1 MVLSPGAVVAGY
13 RIEKVLG
20 SGGMGTV
27 YLAAN
32 PVLPRRDALKVLSSE
47 LSHDP
52 PFRARFIREADLAA
66 TLDHP
71 NIVTVYTR
79 GETEEGQLW
88 IAMQYVAGSDVHA
101 ELEDGPITVQRT
113 VHIIGEVA
121 KALDYAHRRNLVH
134 RDVKPANFLLAP
146 DDERV
151 LLADFGIAR
160 ALDDTSQLTATGMV
174 MATVAYAAPETLST
188 GPVDGRVDIYALGCS
203 LYRMLT
209 GQAPFASSGG
219 IAATMAAHLAKP
231 PPRVTD
237 RLDLP
242 RAIDAV
248 IAKAMAKNP
257 DDRFQRAR
265 ELAEAAAAA
274 LEGGVTVP
282 VNRPV
287 LPRPAPSS
295 WPPQPAASPPPA
307 PQARAGEAARYS
319 IGHCNGP
326 QPHQGQRSLNQ
337 SRTPPGPPDYF
348 PPPQLADARAGAGP
362 PRARPRRRRAW
373 ISAAI
378 AAVVL
383 VAGATIAAMTV
394 GRGAKP
400 AYQPQTFVHAHGTTL
415 ISSEPHVVAAL
426 GPGDGDAVLS
436 LGVQPV
442 ALTAPG
448 GQLPSW
454 EQQLVTANP
463 KVLSSVDISAVG
475 ALKPDV
481 IIATG
486 NIDDATYNSL
496 TGIAPTVTRPSDKT
510 GPAWTWQ
517 DQLTWIGRILGRD
530 AKAKDLIA
538 TANKQQSDIRDQHPA
553 FNGKSIASVNVSDD
567 GVTATLQ
574 ESPLTDYLQGLGFRY
589 NDDLRRTGSDSG
601 NTRPVAA
608 ATDFYQ
614 IEKADVL
621 LVVRTDKAAGGG
633 GYNGLPAE
641 LTIYRGAMVIA
652 DDPNIIAA
660 LNTAAYGATEYL
672 NADFVGAL
680 AQQVH

>member
-1 MVLSPGAVVAGY
+1 VVVAGY

-88 IAMQYVAGSDVHA
+88 IAMQYVPGSDAHA
-101 ELEDGPITVQRT
+101 ELEDGRITVQRS

-146 DDERV
+146 EDERV
-151 LLADFGIAR
+151 MLADFGIAR
-160 ALDDTSQLTATGMV
+160 ALDDTTQLTATGMV
-174 MATVAYAAPETLST
+174 MATVAYAAPETLGS
-188 GPVDGRVDIYALGCS
+188 GRVDGRADIYALGCS

-209 GQAPFASSGG
+209 NQAPFASSGG

-237 RLDLP
+237 RVDLP

-257 DDRFQRAR
+257 DERFQRAR
-265 ELAEAAAAA
+265 ELAEAAAGA
-274 LEGGVTVP
+274 LEGGITVP
-282 VNRPV
+282 VNRP
-287 LPRPAPSS
+287 APH
-295 WPPQPAASPPPA
+295 PQPPPGWA
-307 PQARAGEAARYS
+307 PQQGPAAPPTRLGELNSYPS
-319 IGHCNGP
+319 GFFSGP
-326 QPHQGQRSLNQ
+326 QPNQGGRPPSL
-337 SRTPPGPPDYF
+337 SHTPPGVPQHF
-348 PPPQLADARAGAGP
+348 PPPRP
-362 PRARPRRRRAW
+362 PDVRPRESAHPPHRPRRRAAW
-373 ISAAI
+373 IAAAI
-378 AAVVL
+378 CAVLL
-383 VAGATIAAMTV
+383 VAGGTIAALTL
-394 GRGAKP
+394 RHNSKP
-400 AYQPQTFVHAHGTTL
+400 GFRPQTFVHAHGTTQ

-426 GPGDGDAVLS
+426 GPGDGDAALS
-436 LGVQPV
+436 LGVQPAV
-442 ALTAPG
+442 LTAPDG
-448 GQLPSW
+448 HLPGW

-463 KVLSSVDISAVG
+463 KVLSGVDVAAVG
-475 ALKPDV
+475 AIKPDV

-486 NIDDATYNSL
+486 NLDEATYNSL
-496 TGIAPTVTRPSDKT
+496 SAVAPTVTRPSDKT

-517 DQLTWIGRILGRD
+517 DQVVWIGRILGRD
-530 AKAKDLIA
+530 DKAKSLVDTSNA
-538 TANKQQSDIRDQHPA
+538 QQSAIRDQHPA
-553 FNGKSIASVNVSDD
+553 FNGKTIASVNVSDN

-589 NDDLRRTGSDSG
+589 SADLRRAGSDSG
-601 NTRPVAA
+601 DTRPVTA

-614 IEKADVL
+614 VEKADVL
-621 LVVRTDKAAGGG
+621 VVVRTDKAAGGG
-633 GYNGLPAE
+633 GYNGLPTE

-652 DDPNIIAA
+652 DDPNVIAA
-660 LNTAAYGATEYL
+660 LNTGAYDATEFL
-672 NADFVGAL
+672 NSNFVGAL

>member
-88 IAMQYVAGSDVHA
+88 IAMQYVPGSDAHA
-101 ELEDGPITVQRT
+101 ELEDGQITVQRT

-174 MATVAYAAPETLST
+174 MATVAYAAPETLGS

-219 IAATMAAHLAKP
+219 LAATMAAHLTKP

-237 RLDLP
+237 RVDLP
-242 RAIDAV
+242 RGINAV
-248 IAKAMAKNP
+248 VAKAMAKNP
-257 DDRFQRAR
+257 GDRFQRAR

-282 VNRPV
+282 VNRPA
-287 LPRPAPSS
+287 LPRQPQSS
-295 WPPQPAASPPPA
+295 WPPQPAPPPPPG
-307 PQARAGEAARYS
+307 PQARAGEANRYS
-319 IGHCNGP
+319 LGP
-326 QPHQGQRSLNQ
+326 FSGAQPHQGDRPLNQ
-337 SRTPPGPPDYF
+337 SRTPPGLPEFF
-348 PPPQLADARAGAGP
+348 PPPQLADAGP
-362 PRARPRRRRAW
+362 ARERPRRRRVW
-373 ISAAI
+373 IAAAI
-378 AAVVL
+378 TAVVL
-383 VAGATIAAMTV
+383 VTGATVAAFTL

-400 AYQPQTFVHAHGTTL
+400 GYRPQTFVHAHGSTV
-415 ISSEPHVVAAL
+415 INSEPHVVAAL
-426 GPGDGDAVLS
+426 GPGDGDAALS

-442 ALTAPG
+442 VLTAPG
-448 GQLPSW
+448 GHLPSW
-454 EQQLVTANP
+454 DQQMVTANP
-463 KVLSSVDISAVG
+463 KVLASVDVSAVG

-517 DQLTWIGRILGRD
+517 DQLIWIGRILGRD
-530 AKAKDLIA
+530 DKAKDLIA
-538 TANKQQSDIRDQHPA
+538 TAGKQQSDIRDQHPA
-553 FNGKSIASVNVSDD
+553 FNGKSIASVNVSDN
-567 GVTATLQ
+567 GVTATLR

-589 NDDLRRTGSDSG
+589 SDDLRRTGSDSG

-608 ATDFYQ
+608 ATDFYE

>member
-1 MVLSPGAVVAGY
+1 MAGY

-47 LSHDP
+47 LSNDP
-52 PFRARFIREADLAA
+52 PFRTRFIREADLAA

-79 GETEEGQLW
+79 GETDDGQLW
-88 IAMQYVAGSDVHA
+88 IAMQYVPGSDAHA
-101 ELEDGPITVQRT
+101 ELQDGRITVQRT

-160 ALDDTSQLTATGMV
+160 ALDDTSGLTATGMV
-174 MATVAYAAPETLST
+174 MATVAYAAPETLGS

-219 IAATMAAHLAKP
+219 IAATMAAHLSKP

-237 RLDLP
+237 RVDLP
-242 RAIDAV
+242 REIDAV

-257 DDRFQRAR
+257 NERFQRAR
-265 ELAEAAAAA
+265 ELADAAATA
-274 LEGGVTVP
+274 LQGGVTVP
-282 VNRPV
+282 VHRPV
-287 LPRPAPSS
+287 PSRQPPHSWPGEPVIRQGPVIRPGHAPPGLPPYLP
-295 WPPQPAASPPPA
+295 PPQPPDARPGAAPPP
-307 PQARAGEAARYS
+307 
-319 IGHCNGP
+319 
-326 QPHQGQRSLNQ
+326 
-337 SRTPPGPPDYF
+337 
-348 PPPQLADARAGAGP
+348 
-362 PRARPRRRRAW
+362 ARPRRRRRGW
-373 ISAAI
+373 IAAAI

-383 VAGATIAAMTV
+383 VTGGAIATLTASPDSNP
-394 GRGAKP
+394 G
-400 AYQPQTFVHAHGTTL
+400 YQPQTFVHAHGTTQL
-415 ISSEPHVVAAL
+415 KSEPHLVAAI
-426 GPGDGDAVLS
+426 GPGDGDAALS

-442 ALTAPG
+442 LLTATGAHLPG
-448 GQLPSW
+448 W

-463 KVLSSVDISAVG
+463 RIVSDVDVTAVE
-475 ALKPDV
+475 AVKPDV

-486 NIDDATYNSL
+486 NIDDTTYSSL
-496 TGIAPTVTRPSDKT
+496 AAIAPTVTRPSDKA
-510 GPAWTWQ
+510 GSAWTWQ
-517 DQLTWIGRILGRD
+517 DQASWIGRILGRAD
-530 AKAKDLIA
+530 KAKALIDA
-538 TANKQQSDIRDQHPA
+538 ANKQQSDIRAQHPA
-553 FNGKSIASVNVSDD
+553 FNGKTIASLNVSDD

-589 NDDLRRTGSDSG
+589 SDDLRRTGSEAG
-601 NTRPVAA
+601 NTRPVSA

-614 IEKADVL
+614 VEKADVL
-621 LVVRTDKAAGGG
+621 VVVRTDKAAGGG
-633 GYNGLPAE
+633 SYNGLPAE
-641 LTIYRGAMVIA
+641 LTTYRGAMVIA
-652 DDPNIIAA
+652 DDPNVTAA
-660 LNTAAYGATEYL
+660 LNTAAYDATEFL
-672 NADFVGAL
+672 SSNFVGAV

>member
-1 MVLSPGAVVAGY
+1 
-13 RIEKVLG
+13 
-20 SGGMGTV
+20 
-27 YLAAN
+27 
-32 PVLPRRDALKVLSSE
+32 
-47 LSHDP
+47 
-52 PFRARFIREADLAA
+52 
-66 TLDHP
+66 
-71 NIVTVYTR
+71 
-79 GETEEGQLW
+79 
-88 IAMQYVAGSDVHA
+88 
-101 ELEDGPITVQRT
+101 
-113 VHIIGEVA
+113 
-121 KALDYAHRRNLVH
+121 
-134 RDVKPANFLLAP
+134 
-146 DDERV
+146 
-151 LLADFGIAR
+151 
-160 ALDDTSQLTATGMV
+160 

-237 RLDLP
+237 RVDLP

-265 ELAEAAAAA
+265 ELAEAAANA

-282 VNRPV
+282 VNRLVP
-287 LPRPAPSS
+287 PRPAPSS
-295 WPPQPAASPPPA
+295 WPPQPAPSPPPV
-307 PQARAGEAARYS
+307 PQTRAGEAARFPP
-319 IGHCNGP
+319 IGHFSGP
-326 QPHQGQRSLNQ
+326 QPHQGERPLNL
-337 SRTPPGPPDYF
+337 SRTPPGLPEYF
-348 PPPQLADARAGAGP
+348 SPPQLADARPGAGP
-362 PRARPRRRRAW
+362 PRARRRRRAW
-373 ISAAI
+373 IAAAV

-383 VAGATIAAMTV
+383 VAGATIAALTV
-394 GRGAKP
+394 GRGAEP
-400 AYQPQTFVHAHGTTL
+400 GYRPQTFVHAHGTTL
-415 ISSEPHVVAAL
+415 VNSEPHVVAAL

-442 ALTAPG
+442 ALTVPG
-448 GQLPSW
+448 GHLPSW

-463 KVLSSVDISAVG
+463 KVLANVDVSAVG

-496 TGIAPTVTRPSDKT
+496 TGIAPTITRPSDKT

-530 AKAKDLIA
+530 GKANDLIGS
-538 TANKQQSDIRDQHPA
+538 ANKQQADIRDQHPA
-553 FNGKSIASVNVSDD
+553 FNGKSIASVNVSDN

-589 NDDLRRTGSDSG
+589 SDDLRRTESDPG

-660 LNTAAYGATEYL
+660 LNTAAYDATEFL